1 VSCQL
6 STTQPPASNTASS
19 TPSSPAEVPTPSQQ
33 VGQSVQEDGSSIC
46 RLPSELD
53 ARSLE
58 LNQHLNP
65 TMLKPGKTWTLKAG
79 APLVRGGSQPKS
91 TSSTLIQADK
101 QRVERD
107 KAFDLLD
114 ALTKSGSLPLSHT
127 SLHVIVCST
136 IKFDESIMD
145 TVIQRNIN
153 PIEKTECAS
162 LVLAGVVHGLPRN
175 DCSALLKTE
184 HIKRI
189 SASSPLLFSD
199 LPQIE

>member
-1 VSCQL
+1 
-6 STTQPPASNTASS
+6 
-19 TPSSPAEVPTPSQQ
+19 
-33 VGQSVQEDGSSIC
+33 
-46 RLPSELD
+46 
-53 ARSLE
+53 LE

-65 TMLKPGKTWTLKAG
+65 TILKPGKTWTLKAG
-79 APLVRGGSQPKS
+79 APLVRGGGGGSQPKS
-91 TSSTLIQADK
+91 ISTTLIQPDK

-127 SLHVIVCST
+127 SLHVIVCAT

-175 DCSALLKTE
+175 DCSAMLKTE

-189 SASSPLLFSD
+189 SALSPLLFSE